1 MQLLLIVFLV
11 LVFIQIIYLGLFFI
25 AFSQT
30 KVGEEAPLAVSVIVC
45 AHDEEQNL
53 RQLLPI
59 LLTQDY
65 PLYEVIIVEDR
76 SNDGSFD
83 FLHNYNHPKLRIVRV
98 ADKPEHIAGK
108 KFALTLGVKAA
119 KYDWVLL
126 TDADCR
132 PKSNQW
138 IKEMSR
144 YFSSQ
149 TSIVLGYSPY
159 EKSSGLLNSFIRYE
173 TLLTA
178 IQFLG
183 MALMGKPYMGVGR
196 NLAYRKDLFL
206 KNKGFNSH
214 LGIIGGD
221 DDLFVNETCDKR
233 NVAVCMG
240 AASVV
245 YSKPKLTWAEYFIQK
260 IRHLAVGKRYKLSDK
275 IRLGLFNISLVGVW
289 VLAVPSMIYSPFIYL
304 PVGALVLRSIMITW
318 LANRASRRLGEPFE
332 AWKAPFL
339 DFIFSI
345 YYLVTGL
352 VALQTNKI
360 RWKKI

>member
-1 MQLLLIVFLV
+1 MN
-11 LVFIQIIYLGLFFI
+11 
-25 AFSQT
+25 
-30 KVGEEAPLAVSVIVC
+30 EAPLPVSVIVC

-59 LLTQDY
+59 LLGQDY
-65 PLYEVIIVEDR
+65 PFYEVIIVEDR

-83 FLHNYNHPKLRIVRV
+83 FLYNYQHPNLRIVRI
-98 ADKPEHIAGK
+98 AGKPEHIAGK

-132 PKSNQW
+132 PKSDQW
-138 IKEMSR
+138 IKEVSR

-183 MALMGKPYMGVGR
+183 MALIGKPYMGVGR
-196 NLAYRKDLFL
+196 NLAYRKELFL
-206 KNKGFNSH
+206 THKGFNSH
-214 LGIIGGD
+214 LGIVGGD
-221 DDLFVNETCDKR
+221 DDLFVNETCNKQ
-233 NVAVCMG
+233 NVAVCIG
-240 AASVV
+240 APSIV
-245 YSKPKLTWAEYFIQK
+245 YSKPKLTWGDYFIQK
-260 IRHLAVGKRYKLSDK
+260 IRHMAVGKRYKLSDK
-275 IRLGLFNISLVGVW
+275 IGLGLFNFSLIGVW
-289 VLAVPSMIYSPFIYL
+289 VLAFPLIFFLPSGYL
-304 PVGALVLRSIMITW
+304 PAGALILRSIMVV
-318 LANRASRRLGEPFE
+318 LLVNRVSRRLGEPFE

-360 RWKKI
+360 RWKKT